1 MNVEPQSVEKKGIG
15 LNIGSILAMSS
26 SPVLDKLALG
36 YVRPVS
42 AVVVIYSYNAIFS
55 LISVRQHMSRAFIM
69 KLLRERWLLLMGAI
83 NALALIMLFR
93 GLDLTDPVAVGF
105 LRRFYVV
112 FALFMGSRLLGEKF
126 TRLEV
131 MVTLVSVVGAFIFVS
146 EGKLPR
152 LQSVMGSGL
161 IILSSALFAYAN
173 LLAKRHV
180 HKLPTM
186 ELMALNNWLVLFFV
200 AVYSLVRHNFPVNIR
215 IESMMLLGFSALL
228 SSFIGLA
235 LFYAGLRYV
244 SYWKA
249 NILRSLEPLVVT
261 LYSLPFFP
269 QTITWARLVGGGL
282 LVAGILILVFLAR
295 PQKEQYHHERVHQ
308 EIHIQSSR
316 EGIS

>member
-1 MNVEPQSVEKKGIG
+1 METQAALEKKGIG

-26 SPVLDKLALG
+26 SPVLDKLALSFLA
-36 YVRPVS
+36 PVS
-42 AVVVIYSYNAIFS
+42 AVVVVYSYNAIFS
-55 LISVRQHMSRAFIM
+55 LISVRQKMSRAFIM
-69 KLLRERWLLLMGAI
+69 KLLKQRWLLFMGGI
-83 NALALIMLFR
+83 NSLALIMLFR
-93 GLDLTDPVAVGF
+93 GLNLTDPVAVGF
-105 LRRFYVV
+105 LRRFYVI

-131 MVTLVSVVGAFIFVS
+131 IVTLVSVMGAFIFVS
-146 EGKLPR
+146 EGKLPM

-180 HKLPTM
+180 HKLTTM
-186 ELMALNNWLVLFFV
+186 ELMALNNWLVLLFV
-200 AVYSLVRHNFPVNIR
+200 TVYSLLQHDFPLNVEIQ
-215 IESMMLLGFSALL
+215 SMILLGFSALL

-269 QTITWARLVGGGL
+269 QTITWGRLVGGGL
-282 LVAGILILVFLAR
+282 LIVGILALIFLAR
-295 PQKEQYHHERVHQ
+295 PQEEHPYQIKN
-308 EIHIQSSR
+308 
-316 EGIS
+316 